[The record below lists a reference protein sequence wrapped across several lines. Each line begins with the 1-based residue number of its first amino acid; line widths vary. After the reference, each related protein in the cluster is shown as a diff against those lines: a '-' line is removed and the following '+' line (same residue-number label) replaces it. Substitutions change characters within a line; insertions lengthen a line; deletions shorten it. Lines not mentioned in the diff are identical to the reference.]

1 MLHAFACAGKF
12 RFTAARPLDLCF
24 PAFERVCHCRRR
36 FRRDLLC
43 VDEQSAGRERFADR
57 RDLVLLRI
65 DAARLS
71 HPVHFEAADGDH
83 FPHLYGELEASA
95 VLDARLLSVSID
107 GDAALQ

>member
-1 MLHAFACAGKF
+1 MELFHITTRAEWD
-12 RFTAARPLDLCF
+12 AARASGAYRAPSLETEGFIHLST
-24 PAFERVCHCRRR
+24 AEQWRRV
-36 FRRDLLC
+36 
-43 VDEQSAGRERFADR
+43 ARERFADR